1 MFMTKKWDKLCLLDN
16 PGSDLSKG
24 KGETNSSIWACEDLF
39 EIFCDKDDIL
49 GMVFSIE
56 NQSRKLYSWPFLA
69 MTPKWDKMCYLD
81 ISVKIW
87 KRRDKFICPNQKILR
102 NLGFAILR
110 QLLSIDIF
118 RFIHFP
124 QNGTSMD
131 ILAFHDYKM
140 VIFFF
145 LVNKRYLSCYQDP
158 VMIWKS
164 LFNWTFFIASTEK
177 WDKLCFLDICI
188 WIRDVK
194 QVWLVRFCKSNKKK
208 LFVDLNS

>member
-24 KGETNSSIWACEDLF
+24 KGRDKFVYLGLWRFIWNFLRQGRYSRHG
-39 EIFCDKDDIL
+39 IF
-49 GMVFSIE
+49 
-56 NQSRKLYSWPFLA
+56 NWKLVKKVYSWPFLA

-87 KRRDKFICPNQKILR
+87 KTRDKFICPNQKILR

-110 QLLSIDIF
+110 QPLSIDIF

-194 QVWLVRFCKSNKKK
+194 QVWLVRFCKSNKKSC
-208 LFVDLNS
+208 L